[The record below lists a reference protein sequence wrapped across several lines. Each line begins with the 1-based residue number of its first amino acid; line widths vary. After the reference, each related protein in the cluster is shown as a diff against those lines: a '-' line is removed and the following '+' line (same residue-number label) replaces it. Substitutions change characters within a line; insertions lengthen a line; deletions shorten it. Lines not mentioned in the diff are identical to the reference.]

1 VNQNRVII
9 ILAAIVVVLGLGYLA
24 YTQFGASAE
33 AELASADVMTADSA
47 LEKELLVPGPL
58 GDMTMGKK
66 DAPVVVIEYSSMT
79 CPHCAD
85 FNSQTF
91 PELKKTY
98 IDTGK
103 VYFISR
109 PFPFDSAATAAFMLA
124 FCAGPERYFGF
135 IDVLFEQQRQWVL
148 AKDPMAALEKIARQG
163 GFSNEQFQQC
173 MKNGKVFDHISKV
186 AKRAA
191 EKFEVRSTPTFFI
204 NGQMA
209 QGFMTWSQFQPL
221 IEKALKGED
230 ITKSEP
236 EGETTPQEKAPGE
249 E

>member
-1 VNQNRVII
+1 M
-9 ILAAIVVVLGLGYLA
+9 VVLGLGYLA

-58 GDMTMGKK
+58 GDMTMGEK

-85 FNSQTF
+85 FNNQTF
-91 PELKKTY
+91 PDLKKTY

-135 IDVLFEQQRQWVL
+135 IDVMFEQQRQWVL
-148 AKDPMAALEKIARQG
+148 AKDPMEALKKIALQG
-163 GFSNEQFQQC
+163 GISNDKFDEC

-191 EKFEVRSTPTFFI
+191 EKFDVRSTPTFFI
-204 NGQMA
+204 NGQKV
-209 QGFMTWSQFQPL
+209 QGFMTWKEFQPL

-230 ITKSEP
+230 ITKST
-236 EGETTPQEKAPGE
+236 EGETTTEGE
-249 E
+249 ATPEDKTTPKEE

>member
-1 VNQNRVII
+1 MNQNRVII
-9 ILAAIVVVLGLGYLA
+9 IAAAIVVVLGLGYIG
-24 YTQFGASAE
+24 YTRFGPSAE
-33 AELASADVMTADSA
+33 AELASVDVKSADSN

-66 DAPVVVIEYSSMT
+66 DAPVVVIEYASMT

-85 FNSQTF
+85 FNDKTF

-103 VYFISR
+103 VYYISR

-124 FCAGPERYFGF
+124 YCAGPERYFGF
-135 IDVLFEQQRQWVL
+135 VDVLFEQQRQWIL
-148 AKDPMAALEKIARQG
+148 ADDPMAALEKIARQG
-163 GFSNEQFQQC
+163 GFSKEQFQQC
-173 MKNGKVFDHISKV
+173 MQNGEVFDHISKV
-186 AKRAA
+186 AKRGA
-191 EKFEVRSTPTFFI
+191 EEFNIRSTPTFFI
-204 NGQMA
+204 NGQMV
-209 QGFMTWSQFQPL
+209 QGFMSWKEFQPL
-221 IEKALKGED
+221 VEKALEGKD

-236 EGETTPQEKAPGE
+236 EGETTPQDEAPGE

>member
-1 VNQNRVII
+1 MNQNRVII
-9 ILAAIVVVLGLGYLA
+9 IAAAIVVVLGLGYIG
-24 YTQFGASAE
+24 YTRFGPSAE
-33 AELASADVMTADSA
+33 AELASVDVKTADSK

-66 DAPVVVIEYSSMT
+66 DAPVVVIEYASMT

-85 FNSQTF
+85 FNNKTF

-103 VYFISR
+103 VYYISR

-124 FCAGPERYFGF
+124 YCAGPERYFGF
-135 IDVLFEQQRQWVL
+135 VDVLFEQQRQWVI
-148 AKDPMAALEKIARQG
+148 ADDPMAALQKIALQG
-163 GFSNEQFQQC
+163 GISKDKFEQC
-173 MKNGKVFDHISKV
+173 MKDGKVFDHISKV

-191 EKFEVRSTPTFFI
+191 EKFDVRSTPTFFI
-204 NGQMA
+204 NGQKV
-209 QGFMTWSQFQPL
+209 QGFMPWSEFQPL
-221 IEKALKGED
+221 IEKALSGED

-236 EGETTPQEKAPGE
+236 EGEATPDGSAPKE
-249 E
+249 N